1 MHWVYLSP
9 HLDDVAFSCGGLVW
23 EQIRRG
29 QKVAIWTLCAGDP
42 PPGQLSDL
50 AQSLHERWELGREA
64 VAQRRSEDMRACQ
77 RMGAAWQHFPIPDCI
92 YRRSPEGGKPL
103 YTSEEELFGE
113 IHPEE
118 QGLVDRVGQ
127 MLKRQLPAGAR
138 VVCPLSLGGHVDHR
152 LTRAAAEGTGR
163 ALWYYGDYP
172 YAEREGVQLE
182 DKTEGM
188 SGEVLN
194 LSEAGL
200 EAWVEAAGAY
210 ASQASSFWID
220 MEAMRRS
227 IRGYAVQIGGVELW
241 RRRNI
246 T

>member
-1 MHWVYLSP
+1 MDWVYLSP

-23 EQIRRG
+23 ERVRRG
-29 QKVAIWTLCAGDP
+29 QKVVICTICAGDP
-42 PPGQLSDL
+42 PPGPLSGL
-50 AQSLHERWELGREA
+50 AQSLHERWKLGREA

-92 YRRSPEGGKPL
+92 YRKSPQSGQAL
-103 YTSEEELFGE
+103 YNSEEALFGE

-127 MLKRQLPAGAR
+127 MLKARLPTGAE
-138 VVCPLSLGGHVDHR
+138 VVCPLGLGGHVDHR
-152 LTRAAAEGTGR
+152 LTRAAAERTGR
-163 ALWYYGDYP
+163 ALWYYADYP
-172 YAEREGVQLE
+172 YVQLE
-182 DKTEGM
+182 DAWTEDKTEEM
-188 SGEVLN
+188 SRKILH

-210 ASQASSFWID
+210 ASQVSSFWAD
-220 MEAMRRS
+220 MEAMQGS